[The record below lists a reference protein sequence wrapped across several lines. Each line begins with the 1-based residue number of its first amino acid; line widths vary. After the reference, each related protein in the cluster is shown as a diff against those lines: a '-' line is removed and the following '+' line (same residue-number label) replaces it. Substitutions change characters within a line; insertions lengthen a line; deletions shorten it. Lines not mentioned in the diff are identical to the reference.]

1 MLYFLSRVFVFLAFF
16 LFAYKIVASPRLTE
30 LMAGN
35 ESSIADED
43 GDFSDWIEIH
53 NSETSSVDLSG
64 WHLTDDD
71 DDLASTFETL
81 SLKKHM
87 RC

>member
-43 GDFSDWIEIH
+43 GDFSDE
-53 NSETSSVDLSG
+53 EE
-64 WHLTDDD
+64 DDD
-71 DDLASTFETL
+71 DE
-81 SLKKHM
+81 
-87 RC
+87 